1 MWFLQP
7 GITFEDLIIRMLVTL
22 VVIFVS
28 LPLHEFAHAW
38 TAYKLGDDTAK
49 NLGRLTINP
58 LAHFS
63 TLGAVCLLLFD
74 FGWANPVPIDT
85 RNFKHPKRDMA
96 ISVAAGPLSNLLIAI
111 FGGLLLN
118 FVPFFQV
125 ANLASWISIFI
136 FYFIS
141 INVTLT
147 VFNLIPLPP
156 LDGFKLLSA
165 FLPDEILFKYYK
177 NLHFISWTI
186 LILMLLGVF
195 SYPLDFLERFLYS
208 FIIRITHIPLK
219 F

>member
-85 RNFKHPKRDMA
+85 RNFKHPKRD
-96 ISVAAGPLSNLLIAI
+96 
-111 FGGLLLN
+111 
-118 FVPFFQV
+118 
-125 ANLASWISIFI
+125 
-136 FYFIS
+136 
-141 INVTLT
+141 
-147 VFNLIPLPP
+147 
-156 LDGFKLLSA
+156 
-165 FLPDEILFKYYK
+165 
-177 NLHFISWTI
+177 
-186 LILMLLGVF
+186 
-195 SYPLDFLERFLYS
+195 
-208 FIIRITHIPLK
+208 
-219 F
+219 